1 MKPKTS
7 KQLEEE
13 ADRLL
18 AEADAAQKQPYKV
31 FSTKISAEQ
40 ARKFEAINKVDG
52 ASEYEVIQML
62 IDAYIRLK
70 DPGQVVSPALN
81 KLRIAFEIG
90 VRLVDRLRL
99 SDPSAKVDVRE
110 ATYFLGDKEHKGM
123 RMVHVYQPFMGD
135 AESTQNL
142 IEILERT
149 VEEMPVLHQ
158 KLKKEAKRRGIPSIY
173 ELLCT
178 LADEMDGIEDV
189 NEIEET
195 FADVNKNDFGKEMAD
210 GPYKRTMV
218 NSMSSFEQKMAAF
231 ERRQTSIDFGDGWTE
246 EDQINETF

>member
-1 MKPKTS
+1 MRAKTA
-7 KQLEEE
+7 KQLEDE

-18 AEADAAQKQPYKV
+18 AEAEAKEKQPYKV

-40 ARKFEAINKVDG
+40 ARKFEAINRVDG
-52 ASEYEVIQML
+52 VSEYEVIQML

-70 DPGQVVSPALN
+70 DPGQVVSIALN
-81 KLRIAFEIG
+81 KLRIAFELG
-90 VRLVDRLRL
+90 VRIVDRLRL
-99 SDPSAKVDVRE
+99 SDPSAKVEVRE

-123 RMVHVYQPFMGD
+123 RLVHVYQPFMGE

-158 KLKKEAKRRGIPSIY
+158 KLHKECKRRGINSVY

-178 LADEMDGIEDV
+178 VAEDADGIEDV
-189 NEIEET
+189 NEIEEA
-195 FADVNKNDFGKEMAD
+195 FSDVNKNEFGKEMAD
-210 GPYKRTMV
+210 GPFRRTMN
-218 NSMSSFEQKMAAF
+218 NSMSDF
-231 ERRQTSIDFGDGWTE
+231 ERKLAAWESRQTSLDFGNTE
-246 EDQINETF
+246 DEIINEIY